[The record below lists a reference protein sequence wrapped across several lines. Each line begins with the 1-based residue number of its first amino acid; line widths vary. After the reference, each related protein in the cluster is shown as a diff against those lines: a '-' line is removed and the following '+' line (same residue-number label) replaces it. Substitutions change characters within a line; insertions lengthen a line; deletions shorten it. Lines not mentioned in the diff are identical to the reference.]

1 MVGLFAPNEGMSLL
15 AFGGIILTLGVLATT
30 EFYKMA
36 DKCGYAPFKN
46 LGLVASI
53 TLLGGVFWSL
63 GIEKDVI
70 LAHNLEMAILFCLI
84 PMFGILQLR
93 VFTEDTKS
101 SIMPIATTLFG
112 IIYVALLLNL
122 LQKIRFLPEVL
133 PGYSG
138 LEGHWWLLFFI
149 LVSKMSDT
157 GAYCTGQLIGKTKMI
172 SRVSPG
178 KTWEGFSGG
187 IAFSVITAYLFHH
200 YFGSHFGK
208 MPLNHALILGV
219 LLGVGSVIGDLV
231 ESLMKR
237 EAGVKDSGSFF
248 PGVGGILDLLDS
260 LLFNAPLMYL
270 YLMYVL
276 PK

>member
-1 MVGLFAPNEGMSLL
+1 MVGLFASNERVSLL
-15 AFGGIILTLGVLATT
+15 AFGGIILTLGGLAVT
-30 EFYKMA
+30 ELYTMA
-36 DKCGYAPFKN
+36 EKCGYSPFKN

-53 TLLGGVFWSL
+53 VLLGVVFWSL
-63 GIEKDVI
+63 GIEENAV
-70 LAHNLEMAILFCLI
+70 LAHNLEMAIFFCLI
-84 PMFGILQLR
+84 PVLGIFQLR
-93 VFTEDTKS
+93 VFNQGAKS
-101 SIMPIATTLFG
+101 SIVPMAITLFG
-112 IIYVALLLNL
+112 VVYVALLLNL

-133 PGYSG
+133 PGYSS

-149 LVSKMSDT
+149 LVTKMSDT

-172 SRVSPG
+172 PRVSPG
-178 KTWEGFSGG
+178 KTWEGFFGG
-187 IAFSVITAYLFHH
+187 IAFSVITAWLFQY
-200 YFGSHFGK
+200 YFGLHFGK